1 MKFIKAITLSILFMG
16 PLSITAQQITGV
28 VADGK
33 TKEPLEG
40 VNIYL
45 DDSSMGTVS
54 KADGTFLLKNGKAGD
69 TIFFRYLGYNTVDYA
84 LKTFIGQKRDT
95 VFLFPAEERLGEV
108 EVAGRKKMRDKII
121 AEKLPPMKY
130 ALTGFGSTIV
140 DGKIYVIG
148 GDRSY
153 KEDNFNKEYEKLS
166 ELDPTQLSNPAIFSK
181 LFSSHNEAW
190 TAYSDKLQIYDPLSN
205 GWTESKTKFSKRAYH
220 TLAQHNGKIYVM
232 GGKTLA
238 TNGAFEYLANTIEVY
253 DIKKDT
259 IMVDEVN
266 PHQASNPLA
275 IEYGDDILLIG
286 GSTKMLKNGKKEY
299 SDKIHFY
306 NVPKGFW
313 YELGKM
319 PKGLEPNGA
328 IVNNKLY
335 IVGKND
341 ESQNGIFQFDLAT
354 GKWLKM
360 DEFASS
366 LENPKFTQGNGILY
380 IYQKEILFTFDPK
393 YGELKKYFVNVNL
406 ENPNLHFYDGYI
418 YILGGTETREFSTHP
433 SADVYRVDV
442 RDFQYTKPVTVDS
455 L

>member
-1 MKFIKAITLSILFMG
+1 MKFINAITLSILFLG

-33 TKEPLEG
+33 TKGPLEG

-54 KADGTFLLKNGKAGD
+54 KADGTFLLENGKAGD

-121 AEKLPPMKY
+121 AQKLSNMPI
-130 ALTGFGSTIV
+130 ASTGFGSTVV

-148 GDRSY
+148 GDRSFKSNNLRRAY
-153 KEDNFNKEYEKLS
+153 NDAAQGQFNQYSMLLLGMGNIS
-166 ELDPTQLSNPAIFSK
+166 LDLYSNQ
-181 LFSSHNEAW
+181 
-190 TAYSDKLQIYDPLSN
+190 LQIYDLFQDS
-205 GWTESKTKFSKRAYH
+205 WVKSETRFSKRAYH
-220 TLAQHNGKIYVM
+220 TVVPLDGKIYVL
-232 GGKTLA
+232 GGKTISA
-238 TNGAFEYLANTIEVY
+238 NGVFEYLANTIEVY
-253 DIKKDT
+253 DIAKDKVL
-259 IMVDEVN
+259 IDHVN
-266 PHQASNPLA
+266 PHQAANPLGVA
-275 IEYGDDILLIG
+275 YGDDILIIG
-286 GSTKMLKNGKKEY
+286 GSTKLLKNGRKKY
-299 SDKIHFY
+299 TDKIHFY
-306 NVPKGFW
+306 NVPSGNW
-313 YELGKM
+313 YELANM
-319 PKGLEPNGA
+319 PIGIETDGT
-328 IVNNKLY
+328 IVNGKLFISANESGGNGTVLYKFDLTSGKWNKL
-335 IVGKND
+335 D
-341 ESQNGIFQFDLAT
+341 ELAFAFQ
-354 GKWLKM
+354 
-360 DEFASS
+360 
-366 LENPKFTQGNGILY
+366 NPKFTQGNGILY

-418 YILGGTETREFSTHP
+418 YILGGTETQEFSTHP

-442 RDFQYTKPVTVDS
+442 KDFQYTKPVSIFT